1 MPAEEASEDSAS
13 ILLVDDM
20 EDNLTALEAVLRP
33 LNEPLVHARSG
44 EEAMKAL
51 LRRRFALVLLDIR
64 MTGMDGFETAAHIK
78 RLDQTKDVPI
88 IFLTGS
94 DADADYAFRGCA
106 TGAADCLAKPFDPW
120 VLSAKVSV
128 FLDLHRKNRQ
138 LERMPT
144 RERTHCAE
152 LGGRLAALEQSLTG
166 DGPPDL
172 VELRALVRES
182 RRPVTGDRMF
192 GPCPRPSS

>member
-1 MPAEEASEDSAS
+1 M
-13 ILLVDDM
+13 
-20 EDNLTALEAVLRP
+20 
-33 LNEPLVHARSG
+33 
-44 EEAMKAL
+44 
-51 LRRRFALVLLDIR
+51 
-64 MTGMDGFETAAHIK
+64 
-78 RLDQTKDVPI
+78 
-88 IFLTGS
+88 
-94 DADADYAFRGCA
+94 
-106 TGAADCLAKPFDPW
+106 
-120 VLSAKVSV
+120 SV

-182 RRPVTGDRMF
+182 RRLVTGDRMF